1 MHKRWIACCLRQKV
15 NFIGKTF
22 SKSGF
27 SGGNWTYNL
36 MTTLPLSWLQLKRLE
51 KNHRGTGTRSR
62 CGKPRRMDGIF
73 EHWYNFRGG
82 YLCNLTIDNIR
93 DGLHN
98 LSKFVK
104 EEYSRLT
111 TEEFMKLPFHIKC
124 CILEPDVLVRELEIH
139 MKL

>member
-1 MHKRWIACCLRQKV
+1 M
-15 NFIGKTF
+15 
-22 SKSGF
+22 S
-27 SGGNWTYNL
+27 
-36 MTTLPLSWLQLKRLE
+36 TLPLSWLQLKRLE
-51 KNHRGTGTRSR
+51 KNQNGTGTRSR
-62 CGKPRRMDGIF
+62 CGKPRRLDGIF
-73 EHWYNFRGG
+73 ERWYSFRGG
-82 YLCNLTIDNIR
+82 YLSWLTIDNFR

-124 CILEPDVLVRELEIH
+124 CLLEPDVLVRELEIH